1 MNTLDLDIQNYEI
14 PDLERF
20 FRLDTSIMYDAADV
34 ELKENEN
41 VSVMLYS
48 LRRTAELISL
58 NKQNKTLTFESKLE
72 FAGEINDNIVILKNN
87 KICLF
92 GKITKIY

>member
-1 MNTLDLDIQNYEI
+1 
-14 PDLERF
+14 
-20 FRLDTSIMYDAADV
+20 
-34 ELKENEN
+34 
-41 VSVMLYS
+41 MLYS
-48 LRRTAELISL
+48 LRRTAELINL

-72 FAGEINDNIVILKNN
+72 FAGEINDNVVILKNN